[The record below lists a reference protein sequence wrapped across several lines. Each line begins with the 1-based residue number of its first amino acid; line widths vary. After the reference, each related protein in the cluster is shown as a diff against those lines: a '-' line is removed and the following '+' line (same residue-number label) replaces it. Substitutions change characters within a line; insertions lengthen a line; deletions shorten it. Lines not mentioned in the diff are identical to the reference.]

1 MNTRNFS
8 IFILLGTAVALSLVI
23 DQGIYAQTRNSDGS
37 ALQTQGEIKS
47 GTPSQ
52 KKFGLSKRNLMMIEQ
67 AESARMRAEKIMAGP
82 QGNADMP
89 KK

>member
-1 MNTRNFS
+1 MITRKFS
-8 IFILLGTAVALSLVI
+8 IFILLVTAVALSLVI
-23 DQGIYAQTRNSDGS
+23 DQGIYAQTRNSDGTAS
-37 ALQTQGEIKS
+37 QTQGEIKG

-82 QGNADMP
+82 QGNAEMP